1 MIVARHWLFVMLFSI
16 AVACMLLTGGD
27 PTAGVG
33 ARPPSH
39 VWSSAKSMN
48 TTHTGADLEMRQ
60 VWIYGDHMKA
70 LHKQVLQKG
79 LEIQQSLFGGADG
92 LDPLLNPDEKT
103 SESNPQWGFH
113 SPLMYWNNSAQSLV
127 SDQNILATVNDQK
140 HHSSSSLNVILRH
153 ASVFAGKRFNR
164 RKLLA
169 ADALVITLI
178 NKVGERVSST
188 WQNGM
193 STLTQDVCPNCT
205 LFPRNGSALS
215 YQVYEFSFKPLTL
228 RENMV
233 LAIAYACMAVYV
245 LISLRRMKA
254 FHSRFGLV
262 VTAITQMTFSISASF
277 TICGFL
283 HINLAMI
290 PRNAYPFVVLV
301 IGLENMFRLINAVLA
316 YPPTMAT
323 DLRIANALGDIGP
336 LSVVAAAQNLFIL
349 SILSAV
355 LSPGIAAFCAFAA
368 LATLFDVFF
377 LLTFFV
383 AVLNVDIRRLE
394 LQDSLTARQHNDTR
408 PSRTLRRSASSQHA
422 WFDAL
427 MSGRLPFS
435 TRMAGTAVT
444 TTFILSLNY
453 HFFEREEMSLSLR
466 HLLGF
471 SSAGLPMDG
480 DLDTFMHSPINASI
494 TPNEWMRMQDFD
506 AAQGVMELA
515 NAGNHTF
522 IMKIFAP
529 SVVVLAGADR
539 TGSIDERAAWSLA
552 VRTFTIHHFYP
563 VAVAVIFGVAFVT
576 VLMNFLLYSEPDDGV
591 IDIDIDDDSRE
602 AMSVNS
608 VGLPH
613 KLDIVRLAGHE
624 DGHFVTVAL
633 DRSIAISILD
643 HSTGRYKT
651 VSVPKEKLQGIAWP
665 IRDLAIDD
673 SGKWIAGYCADGKVF
688 LLDHTDVSED
698 MHFAPYPDQS
708 AALIFDFTY
717 LPGNHEKRAF
727 FVTLTAGGRLTMSS
741 LDDHVL
747 SGVDISIVPLVGASV
762 VDFALRGR
770 ELLAVTEDSC
780 ILSFLWNKGSW
791 VYHAQKQI
799 ETPADTRKDEVD
811 IKVYMHRE
819 KEIVALFTCA
829 GVQLLDAT
837 TFDMIANVD
846 LAMSRPGY
854 DRLVLGPPRK
864 CTACGGLAVQYVTRL
879 SIELDGREGSMKK
892 WEISDGAD
900 EETDVC
906 LERNAIGCRSFEDA
920 PNRENKFSV
929 TGAWR
934 ATKSQVVLGV
944 RRREAI
950 RSGVEVVRD
959 RRHARQQQRSLRPS
973 EQWEAYKISLD
984 DGAECVDLAT
994 PAESNFTPNGALYVE
1009 SAGPAVTLGDQAV
1022 AIAFGNIVHI
1032 VHATRR
1038 AATGRRSRLPSLDRN
1053 ASVTRKTG
1061 SLRKQR

>member
-1 MIVARHWLFVMLFSI
+1 MLFSI
-16 AVACMLLTGGD
+16 AVSIAFSYPAVFLSGE
-27 PTAGVG
+27 PTASFG
-33 ARPPSH
+33 AQPHRT
-39 VWSSAKSMN
+39 SAKTMN
-48 TTHTGADLEMRQ
+48 TTRTDADLEMRQ

-70 LHKQVLQKG
+70 LQKEVLQKG
-79 LEIQQSLFGGADG
+79 LEIQQSLFGGAARHDSMSSVG
-92 LDPLLNPDEKT
+92 EQSL
-103 SESNPQWGFH
+103 ESVPQWGFH
-113 SPLMYWNNSAQSLV
+113 SPLMYWNNSAQVLV
-127 SDQNILATVNDQK
+127 ADQDILGTINEQK
-140 HHSSSSLNVILRH
+140 HHSSLSLNVILRH

-178 NKVGERVSST
+178 NKIGEGVGAT
-188 WQNGM
+188 WQDGM
-193 STLTQDVCPNCT
+193 STLSQDVCPNCT
-205 LFPRNGSALS
+205 LFPQNSSTLS
-215 YQVYEFSFKPLTL
+215 HQVYEFSFKPLTL

-233 LAIAYACMAVYV
+233 LAIAYGCMAVYV
-245 LISLRRMKA
+245 LISLRRIKA

-277 TICGFL
+277 TICGML
-283 HINLAMI
+283 HINLAMV
-290 PRNAYPFVVLV
+290 PRNAYPFIVLV

-336 LSVVAAAQNLFIL
+336 LSVVTAAQNLLIL

-394 LQDSLTARQHNDTR
+394 LQDSLSARQQNVAR
-408 PSRTLRRSASSQHA
+408 PSRTARRSAPSQHT

-453 HFFEREEMSLSLR
+453 HFFEREEMSLNLR

-471 SSAGLPMDG
+471 APAGIPIDA
-480 DLDTFMHSPINASI
+480 DLDAFTRSPVNASI
-494 TPNEWMRMQDFD
+494 TPSEWMRMQDFD
-506 AAQGVMELA
+506 AAKGVMKLA

-529 SVVVLAGADR
+529 RVVVLAGADR

-576 VLMNFLLYSEPDDGV
+576 VLMNFLLYSEPDDGA
-591 IDIDIDDDSRE
+591 IEIDDDSRE

-613 KLDIVRLAGHE
+613 KLDIVRLAGHGN
-624 DGHFVTVAL
+624 GHFVTAAL
-633 DRSIAISILD
+633 DRTIAVSLLD
-643 HSTGRYKT
+643 HLTGCYRT
-651 VSVPKEKLQGIAWP
+651 VSVPTEKLQQITWP
-665 IRDLAIDD
+665 IRDLTIDE
-673 SGKWIAGYCADGKVF
+673 SGKWIAGHCAGGKVF
-688 LLDHTDVSED
+688 LLDHADVSED
-698 MHFAPYPDQS
+698 MRFAPYPDQS

-717 LPGNHEKRAF
+717 LPGNTEKRAF

-747 SGVDISIVPLVGASV
+747 SGVDISTVPLVGASIA
-762 VDFALRGR
+762 DFVLRGR
-770 ELLAVTEDSC
+770 ELLAVTEEAC
-780 ILSFLWNKGSW
+780 ILSFVWNKVSW

-799 ETPADTRKDEVD
+799 DMPHSGAEEVR
-811 IKVYMHRE
+811 IEVYMHRE
-819 KEIVALFTCA
+819 KEVVALNTRA
-829 GVQLLDAT
+829 GITLLDAT
-837 TFDMIANVD
+837 TFDVVANVD
-846 LAMSRPGY
+846 NPMARPGH
-854 DRLVLGPPRK
+854 DRLALGTPRK
-864 CTACGGLAVQYVTRL
+864 CTACGGLAVQCITRL
-879 SIELDGREGSMKK
+879 SIEAGGREGSMNK
-892 WEISDGAD
+892 WKSSEGAD
-900 EETDVC
+900 DETDIC
-906 LERNAIGCRSFEDA
+906 LERNAITCKSVKDA
-920 PNRENKFSV
+920 PQSEHKFRA
-929 TGAWR
+929 TGAWM
-934 ATKSQVVLGV
+934 ATEDQVVLGV
-944 RRREAI
+944 RRKEVINSGIEA
-950 RSGVEVVRD
+950 VRN
-959 RRHARQQQRSLRPS
+959 RRQARQQLRSAPS
-973 EQWEAYKISLD
+973 PEQWEAYKITFD
-984 DGAECVDLAT
+984 DGLECVDL
-994 PAESNFTPNGALYVE
+994 PSGAESRLTHNGGLYVE

-1022 AIAFGNIVHI
+1022 AVAFGNVVHI

-1038 AATGRRSRLPSLDRN
+1038 AAAGRRSRLPSLDRN
-1053 ASVTRKTG
+1053 ASVTRKTA